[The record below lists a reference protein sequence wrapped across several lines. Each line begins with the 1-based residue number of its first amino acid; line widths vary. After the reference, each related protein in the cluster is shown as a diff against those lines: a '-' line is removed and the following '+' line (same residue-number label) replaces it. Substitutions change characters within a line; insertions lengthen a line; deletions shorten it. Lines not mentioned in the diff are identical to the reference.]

1 MNIHFER
8 HTIAEE
14 LADTLFFCT
23 GQIPAKM
30 KTEDGPM
37 LSIGNHLAVSC
48 TSFKRIHVNGH
59 RCKSIYEAKHVI
71 MDITA

>member
-14 LADTLFFCT
+14 LSDTLFFCT
-23 GQIPAKM
+23 GLIPAKM
-30 KTEDGPM
+30 KTDDGPM
-37 LSIGNHLAVSC
+37 LSIGNRLVVSC
-48 TSFKRIHVNGH
+48 TSFKHIRVNGY
-59 RCKSIYEAKHVI
+59 RCKSVYDAKHVI